1 MCVYGGG
8 NCFLCTFPVVTG
20 IKIKLQFRNRRL
32 FFGLS
37 CGMSD
42 QELTTELK
50 SLFIHFQGIVELFH
64 FVHSVLV
71 LNVVPVV
78 LSAKHAR

>member
-1 MCVYGGG
+1 
-8 NCFLCTFPVVTG
+8 
-20 IKIKLQFRNRRL
+20 
-32 FFGLS
+32 
-37 CGMSD
+37 MSD

-50 SLFIHFQGIVELFH
+50 SLFIHFQGIVELLH

-78 LSAKHAR
+78 LSAKQPR

>member
-1 MCVYGGG
+1 MYVYRGG
-8 NCFLCTFPVVTG
+8 NSFLRTFPVVTG
-20 IKIKLQFRNRRL
+20 IKIKLQLKTEDF

-64 FVHSVLV
+64 FVHSALVLTVVLV
-71 LNVVPVV
+71 VM
-78 LSAKHAR
+78 SSKQSR

>member
-1 MCVYGGG
+1 MYVYRGG

-20 IKIKLQFRNRRL
+20 IKIKLQFKNRRL
-32 FFGLS
+32 FGGPS

-42 QELTTELK
+42 QELTTELE

-71 LNVVPVV
+71 LSVVPVV
-78 LSAKHAR
+78 MSSEQRG